1 MNKMYFVTIT
11 GLDYYYG
18 KNPFEIGRIIRLIKD
33 PENIYD
39 DEAIVAWLP
48 YVEKIGYVA
57 NSTKTVY
64 SGTISSGRLYDKIED
79 YAYAKVMFVTH
90 TSVIALVLDKDEV
103 EEADENDR
111 DIETEKSSCA
121 KTKLKRIKE
130 KQTIGFKA

>member
-18 KNPFEIGRIIRLIKD
+18 KTPFEIGRIIRLVKE
-33 PENIYD
+33 PENVYD
-39 DEAIVAWLP
+39 NEAIAAWLP

-64 SGTISSGRLYDKIED
+64 NGTISAGRLYDKIED

-90 TSVIALVLDKDEV
+90 TSAIALVLDKDDV
-103 EEADENDR
+103 EEISENNG
-111 DIETEKSSCA
+111 DIETEKSNSV
-121 KTKLKRIKE
+121 KTKLKRPK
-130 KQTIGFKA
+130 KQAIGFKA